1 MVWYMISDSPFVDK
15 LSGCYNQQYLKEK
28 KEDELK
34 ELTIKGIP
42 FSVVMI
48 AIDNFKEINE
58 EYGQARGDEIIQQF
72 SRFLRRTLRTSDTV
86 VRYDGDEFIGIM
98 PHASRKDTE
107 VVLWRMIKDCE
118 DREFSGLKIAVSMGI
133 SSFPEDG
140 RTLVKLIQVADDAR
154 LQARRSRQERIGIIR
169 RKKIIL
175 PTRTFINR
183 VQEKDDLQRFLSDD
197 EKRISVASVTGRN
210 GIGKTRLVREVL
222 NNIHGYEVIWSNC
235 LRDTENTAHGCIREA
250 IKYRLRRRGM
260 DLLQAIPHAHQS
272 EIAKLLPEII
282 EHIKMEV
289 KGVTRVLDK
298 YRLYE
303 SIVKIFEIGENKKI
317 YVFDDIQWIDR
328 ESIEVIKHVFDTIQ
342 DSFLRIIF
350 LYRIEEIRN
359 DIREFIAYVGRDRRV
374 VEFTLGPLGY
384 DDIKMA
390 VTSIIDDEPDERLT
404 GYVVRESGG
413 NPFFIEEIMR
423 ALYESRY
430 LGDLEGFW
438 RFREPEEEFVPKTI
452 DEIALQKYNCVSA
465 DAQHIL
471 EIASIIG
478 WFDIPLLV
486 KFTEFSESQ
495 IMDLLEELR
504 TTGILRSSGDMHEFV
519 EDVCRDYIY
528 KKIRGI
534 RSIQLHRKIC
544 RHLEQEGDLQKTC
557 EKLAYHAYRG
567 MDKDKGMTYCI
578 MAGEKA
584 CQSYANR
591 DAIRYFG
598 WALELLFDEHSI
610 EHIKSRIKCHAH
622 RARVYMLIGEHE
634 NALKNVVD
642 GLQLARAMSE
652 REQEGTLLCI
662 QAQIYYNMG
671 QPSKTLSL
679 ARECYEIFKNLNNPR
694 IADAINLIG
703 DVHQCHGEYD
713 KALQYYEDALTL
725 HHRAQNRN
733 GVAQVIS
740 NIGMIHFYKDD
751 LMNALKYFK
760 DALVIIHE
768 TGHRQFEAVITG
780 NIGSI
785 MNELGNHRVALQYF
799 EDALKI
805 LQEIGF
811 RVSEGYF
818 FGQSGLASAC
828 LGNYDQAIEHIDQAI
843 KIFKET
849 SNTTMEAVYLD
860 ALGRMY
866 CDTGE
871 YEKASYYSR
880 TAQLILKDRD
890 IKRHYF
896 TNTVN
901 RAYLYMAVGDM
912 ENAKASI
919 DTSMAI
925 AEEIGSVGLKS
936 RTLIA
941 LCEWSFMSGNIETA
955 KRVLRQLRKAV
966 EKVKSS
972 FIVNMNT
979 FLWGRYYGL
988 LPDYHDAHTYLE
1000 KALRDYLELEEK
1012 FMVGKV
1018 QYCLGD
1024 LYIIQEDPKLGR
1036 ECFQKA
1042 LDVFTEI
1049 GARMWIK
1056 KTEEML
1062 AALK

>member
-1 MVWYMISDSPFVDK
+1 MIGDSPFVDK

-28 KEDELK
+28 KEDELR
-34 ELTIKGIP
+34 ELATKGIP

-48 AIDNFKEINE
+48 AIDNFKAINE

-72 SRFLRRTLRTSDTV
+72 SRFLRRTLRASDTV
-86 VRYDGDEFIGIM
+86 VRYNGDEFIGIM
-98 PHASRKDTE
+98 PHATRKDSE

-133 SSFPEDG
+133 SSFPGDG
-140 RTLVKLIQVADDAR
+140 RTLVKLIQVAEDA
-154 LQARRSRQERIGIIR
+154 LSQARKSHHERIGIIR
-169 RKKIIL
+169 RKKIVL
-175 PTRTFINR
+175 PTRTFIDR
-183 VQEKDDLQRFLSDD
+183 IQEKDDLQSFLSDD
-197 EKRISVASVTGRN
+197 EKSISVAVVTGRN

-222 NNIHGYEVIWSNC
+222 NNIHGYEVVWSNC
-235 LRDTENTAHGCIREA
+235 QRDTENTAYGCIREA

-260 DLLQAIPHAHQS
+260 DLLQAIPSVHQG

-350 LYRIEEIRN
+350 LYRIEEISS
-359 DIREFIAYVGRDRRV
+359 DVREFIAYVGRDRRV
-374 VEFTLGPLGY
+374 VEFTLGPLGQ
-384 DDIKMA
+384 DDVKMV
-390 VTSIIDDEPDERLT
+390 VTSIIGDEPDERLIE
-404 GYVVRESGG
+404 YIVRESGG
-413 NPFFIEEIMR
+413 NPFFIEETIC

-430 LGDLEGFW
+430 LQDLEGFW

-452 DEIALQKYNCVSA
+452 EEIALQKYNSVSA

-486 KFTEFSESQ
+486 NFTEFSESQ
-495 IMDLLEELR
+495 IIDLLEELR
-504 TTGILRSSGDMHEFV
+504 TAGILRPSDDMYEFV
-519 EDVCRDYIY
+519 EDMCRDYVY

-544 RHLEQEGDLQKTC
+544 RHLEQGGDLQKIC
-557 EKLAYHAYRG
+557 EKLAYHTYRG
-567 MDKDKGMTYCI
+567 MDKDKGVMYCI

-584 CQSYANR
+584 CQSFANR

-598 WALELLFDEHSI
+598 WALELLFNEHSI
-610 EHIKSRIKCHAH
+610 EHIKNRISCHMH

-662 QAQIYYNMG
+662 QAQIYYNLG

-679 ARECYEIFKNLNNPR
+679 AHECYDIFKDLNNSR
-694 IADAINLIG
+694 IADVVNLMG
-703 DVHQCHGEYD
+703 DVHQCRGECD
-713 KALQYYEDALTL
+713 KAQQYYEEALAL
-725 HHRAQNRN
+725 HHRVQNRN
-733 GVAQVIS
+733 GVAQVIN
-740 NIGMIHFYKDD
+740 NIGMIHFNQDD

-780 NIGSI
+780 NIGNV
-785 MNELGNHRVALQYF
+785 MNELGDHRVALQYF
-799 EDALKI
+799 EDAINI
-805 LQEIGF
+805 LRKIGF
-811 RVSEGYF
+811 RVLEGYF
-818 FGQSGLASAC
+818 LGQSGRAC
-828 LGNYDQAIEHIDQAI
+828 AHLGMYDQAIEYLDQAT
-843 KIFKET
+843 KVFKET
-849 SNTTMEAVYLD
+849 GNTTMEAVYLD
-860 ALGRMY
+860 ALGSIF

-880 TAQLILKDRD
+880 TAQMILKDRGF
-890 IKRHYF
+890 KRHYF
-896 TNTVN
+896 TNTLN
-901 RAYLYMAVGDM
+901 RAHLYMAVEDM

-919 DTSMAI
+919 DASMAI
-925 AEEIGSVGLKS
+925 AEEIGSVGLKC
-936 RTLIA
+936 RTLIS
-941 LCEWSFMSGNIETA
+941 LCEWSFLNGNIETA
-955 KRVLRQLRKAV
+955 KRALIQLRKAV
-966 EKVKSS
+966 EKVRSS
-972 FIVNMNT
+972 YIMNMNT
-979 FLWGRYYGL
+979 FLWGRYYSL
-988 LPDYHDAHTYLE
+988 LPNYHDAHTYLE
-1000 KALRDYLELEEK
+1000 KALHDYLELEEK
-1012 FMVGKV
+1012 LMIGKV
-1018 QYCLGD
+1018 QYYLGD
-1024 LYIIQEDPKLGR
+1024 LYIIQKNQKLGR
-1036 ECFQKA
+1036 EYIQKA
-1042 LDVFTEI
+1042 LEVFADI
-1049 GARMWIK
+1049 GARKWMGK
-1056 KTEEML
+1056 AEDLMG
-1062 AALK
+1062 ALR